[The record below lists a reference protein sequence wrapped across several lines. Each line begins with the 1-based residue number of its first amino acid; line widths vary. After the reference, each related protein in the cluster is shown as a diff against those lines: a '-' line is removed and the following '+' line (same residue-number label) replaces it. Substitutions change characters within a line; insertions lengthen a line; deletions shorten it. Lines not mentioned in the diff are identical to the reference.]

1 VDTVLLKGWPRI
13 AVAALLLLAA
23 GVLAHLHV
31 AAQVYHPV
39 VRLSSPEGVVMTA
52 LQDETA
58 DRQECG
64 IANERFLTPM
74 RAHCKDCRVLY
85 ARCARELGNT
95 ESALLAGR
103 PMPNPV
109 MISPG
114 LRLSIEGP
122 PALARETCEFVARDM
137 VNRGYRNAVCLAASA
152 QK

>member
-1 VDTVLLKGWPRI
+1 MLLKGWPRI
-13 AVAALLLLAA
+13 AVAAMLLLAA

-39 VRLSSPEGVVMTA
+39 VRLSSPDGVVMTA
-52 LQDETA
+52 LQEETA

-64 IANERFLTPM
+64 KANERFLAPM
-74 RAHCKDCRVLY
+74 RAHCKECKVVY
-85 ARCARELGNT
+85 ARCARELGAT
-95 ESALLAGR
+95 ENALLTGR

-122 PALARETCEFVARDM
+122 PALARATCAFVAGDM
-137 VNRGYRNAVCLAASA
+137 VTRGYRSAVCIQASEA
-152 QK
+152 RK